1 MSPANHRHERVGEE
15 IAHEINA
22 LLVGELKDPR
32 LEGMVVASEVRVQ
45 PDMKHARVF
54 INVKGTNK
62 EQSDAIKALEHAS
75 GYIRR
80 ELVERLQLR
89 RVPELPRNRACSGE
103 WRHRRRR
110 RASGRSTAW
119 AQAEVRGKC
128 SWCARPNHSLRR
140 LPIPK
145 HPCKGF
151 SRLRKCIALRP
162 KPPFLLCLACFTWEI
177 TSAKRSGGG
186 PHGNDNER

>member
-22 LLVGELKDPR
+22 MLAGELKDPR

-62 EQSDAIKALEHAS
+62 EQSDAIKAFEHAA

-80 ELVERLQLR
+80 ELVERLLLR
-89 RVPELPRNRACSGE
+89 RVPEL
-103 WRHRRRR
+103 H
-110 RASGRSTAW
+110 
-119 AQAEVRGKC
+119 
-128 SWCARPNHSLRR
+128 
-140 LPIPK
+140 
-145 HPCKGF
+145 F
-151 SRLRKCIALRP
+151 ALDLSQEHVERIEQLLKEAKKD
-162 KPPFLLCLACFTWEI
+162 KP
-177 TSAKRSGGG
+177 SA
-186 PHGNDNER
+186 P

>member
-22 LLVGELKDPR
+22 MLAGELKDPR
-32 LEGMVVASEVRVQ
+32 LEGYIVASEVRVQ

-54 INVKGTNK
+54 ISVQGSDK

-89 RVPELPRNRACSGE
+89 RLPEL
-103 WRHRRRR
+103 H
-110 RASGRSTAW
+110 
-119 AQAEVRGKC
+119 
-128 SWCARPNHSLRR
+128 
-140 LPIPK
+140 
-145 HPCKGF
+145 F
-151 SRLRKCIALRP
+151 ALDLSQEHVERIEQ
-162 KPPFLLCLACFTWEI
+162 LLKEMKKDK
-177 TSAKRSGGG
+177 TSA
-186 PHGNDNER
+186 P

>member
-22 LLVGELKDPR
+22 MLVGELKDPR

-54 INVKGTNK
+54 INVKGSNK

-89 RVPELPRNRACSGE
+89 RVPELHFTLDLSQEHVERIERLLK
-103 WRHRRRR
+103 
-110 RASGRSTAW
+110 
-119 AQAEVRGKC
+119 EVK
-128 SWCARPNHSLRR
+128 
-140 LPIPK
+140 K
-145 HPCKGF
+145 D
-151 SRLRKCIALRP
+151 
-162 KPPFLLCLACFTWEI
+162 KP
-177 TSAKRSGGG
+177 SA
-186 PHGNDNER
+186 PQE